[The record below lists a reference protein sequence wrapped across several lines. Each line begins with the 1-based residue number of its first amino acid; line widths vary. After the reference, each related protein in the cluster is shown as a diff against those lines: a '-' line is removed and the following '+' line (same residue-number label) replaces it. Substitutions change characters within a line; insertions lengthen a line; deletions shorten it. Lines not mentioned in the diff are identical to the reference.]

1 MWDEEDISMVVE
13 MVPLKG
19 GIGGFNPV
27 EKYWSKRESS
37 PSSSENKKMFELPPP
52 SNIHLIIGKM
62 LVPLG
67 WYPSCLTPQG
77 AL

>member
-1 MWDEEDISMVVE
+1 MVVE

-37 PSSSENKKMFELPPP
+37 PSSSENKK
-52 SNIHLIIGKM
+52 N
-62 LVPLG
+62 V
-67 WYPSCLTPQG
+67 
-77 AL
+77 